1 MYRISRILLKYFTF
15 GTNDEE
21 SRILDQWRRE
31 SDRNERLFG
40 KVGSRDFLENTM
52 NPKHRKIREEQ
63 WKILEEKTLFTRRRE
78 RVIKKIRWAAA
89 ILIPVMLVLFYLSG
103 HKDSDKP
110 GTLVANKLPASS
122 KAVIHLAEGG
132 EIVILQD
139 TVFQKEMKTVLLEN
153 CLDTIRFLP
162 KDMEEEFSDQMYRI
176 EVPRGGEYVARLED
190 GTIVHMDAESELTI
204 PQKFRK
210 DTREVEL
217 SGHAYF
223 IVTKDNA
230 RPFIVKSGDMK
241 IQVLGTE
248 FDFNAYEGQDITT
261 TLVKGSVE
269 VSYLHSKY
277 RLQPNQQAKVSKDGE
292 IKVSDVDTYPF
303 VAWKYERIV
312 FINQTLESIMRVLA
326 RWYNIE
332 PIFLSH
338 EAKQE
343 CFTLDIEKYGEI
355 VPVLR
360 SIEKTNKVYFE
371 ITDKQILIHRK

>member
-21 SRILDQWRRE
+21 SRLLNRWREE
-31 SDRNERLFG
+31 SDRNERLFN
-40 KVGSRDFLENTM
+40 KIGSRDFLGNAM
-52 NPKHRKIREEQ
+52 DPKHRKAQEEQ
-63 WKILEEKTLFTRRRE
+63 WSLLEKKIMFTRRRE
-78 RVIKKIRWAAA
+78 RMIKSVQWAAA
-89 ILIPVMLVLFYLSG
+89 ILIPVVFVMFYLL
-103 HKDSDKP
+103 DREDAAKP
-110 GTLVANKLPASS
+110 RIYTASEFPVSS

-153 CLDTIRFLP
+153 RFDTIRFLP
-162 KDMEEEFSDQMYRI
+162 KEMEEDFSDKVYRI

-190 GTIVHMDAESELTI
+190 GTIVHMDAESELVI
-204 PQKFRK
+204 PQKFER
-210 DTREVEL
+210 DSRVVEL

-223 IVTKDNA
+223 VVTKDTT
-230 RPFIVKSGDMK
+230 RPFIVKSGDLK

-248 FDFNAYEGQDITT
+248 FDFNAYRGQDITT

-269 VSYLHSKY
+269 VSYLQSKC
-277 RLQPNQQAKVSKDGE
+277 RLKPDQQAKINTDGE
-292 IKVSDVDTYPF
+292 IEVSDVDVYPF

-312 FINQTLESIMRVLA
+312 FINQTLESIMQILA
-326 RWYNIE
+326 RWYNVE
-332 PIFLSH
+332 PIFLSN
-338 EAKQE
+338 EIKQE

-355 VPVLR
+355 APVLK

-371 ITDKQILIHRK
+371 IGDKQILVHKK